1 MPRYALAVE
10 YDGTEYDGWQS
21 QAVGITLQQSLQKAL
36 GVVADSA
43 IIVNCAGRTDAG
55 VHASG
60 QVVHFDSPVERS
72 ARAWMLGTNS
82 NLPNSMSVHWAGL
95 VADDFHARY
104 SALAREY
111 CYSLLNRQARPG
123 LNART
128 LAWERR
134 ALDVPA
140 MQEAAN
146 SLLGQQDFTS
156 FRTVACQAKRP
167 WRRLDRLE
175 IERDGNVLNFKVQ
188 ANAFLHHMV
197 RNLVGSLLVVGR
209 GEQKPEWIRGVLAAK
224 DRALAGAT
232 APAGGLVFIGP
243 KYPAASGLPE
253 AFHAAP
259 ELELWDPNSGWPE
272 EFDSNISA
280 AEEADLG

>member
-21 QAVGITLQQSLQKAL
+21 QAVGVTLQQSLQKAL
-36 GVVADSA
+36 SVVANST
-43 IIVNCAGRTDAG
+43 IVVNCAGRTDAG

-82 NLPNSMSVHWAGL
+82 NLPNSMAVHWAGQ

-128 LAWERR
+128 LAWERKP
-134 ALDVPA
+134 LDVPA

-167 WRRLDRLE
+167 WRRLDRLD
-175 IERDGNVLNFKVQ
+175 IERDGNVLNFHVQ

-209 GEQKPEWIRGVLAAK
+209 GEQKPEWIRTVLAAK

-243 KYPAASGLPE
+243 KYPAAAGLPE
-253 AFHAAP
+253 AFWAAP
-259 ELELWDPNSGWPE
+259 ELELWDPNSGWHDEINSLSTP
-272 EFDSNISA
+272 FQKAN
-280 AEEADLG
+280 

>member
-10 YDGTEYDGWQS
+10 YDGTDYDGWQS
-21 QAVGITLQQSLQKAL
+21 QAVGVTLQQSLQKAL
-36 GVVADSA
+36 SVVANCA
-43 IIVNCAGRTDAG
+43 IVVNCAGRTDAG

-60 QVVHFDSPVERS
+60 QVVHFDSPVIRS

-82 NLPNSMSVHWAGL
+82 NLPSSMAVHWAGE

-123 LNART
+123 LSART
-128 LAWERR
+128 LAWERKP
-134 ALDVPA
+134 LDVSA

-146 SLLGQQDFTS
+146 LLLGQQDFTS

-167 WRRLDRLE
+167 WRRLDRLD
-175 IERDGNVLNFKVQ
+175 IERDGNVLNFRVQ

-209 GEQKPEWIRGVLAAK
+209 CEQKPEWIRAVLAAK

-243 KYPAASGLPE
+243 KYPTSAGLPA
-253 AFHAAP
+253 AFCAAP
-259 ELELWDPNSGWPE
+259 ELELWDPSSGWPG
-272 EFDSNISA
+272 D
-280 AEEADLG
+280 ADRA

>member
-21 QAVGITLQQSLQKAL
+21 QAVGVTLQQSLQKAL
-36 GVVADSA
+36 SVVANTA
-43 IIVNCAGRTDAG
+43 IVVNCAGRTDAG

-72 ARAWMLGTNS
+72 VRAWMLGTNS

-167 WRRLDRLE
+167 WRRLDRLD
-175 IERDGNVLNFKVQ
+175 IERDGNVLNFRVQ

-209 GEQKPEWIRGVLAAK
+209 GEQKPDWIRGVLAAK

-243 KYPAASGLPE
+243 KYPAAAGLPE
-253 AFHAAP
+253 SFHAAP

-272 EFDSNISA
+272 EFDSNVSA
-280 AEEADLG
+280 AEKSDLG